1 MKGVADAQLLARLTG
16 EQAGVFSKADLQTAL
31 AEPHPAAFRRRIQM
45 LQDNGILRRF
55 TRGFYVTETF
65 DLPTLSQR
73 IAPDSCI
80 SFGTVLARELLIG
93 TSPAR
98 RIVATKVGPART
110 YRALDFEIEHVGI
123 SPRLFFGH
131 TYANGVRFANAEK
144 AVLDVLYFHLRGR
157 RYPFDIYS
165 DINFQKLDTKR
176 VREYLRRYQ
185 NPKFVAFAKGVQGL
199 R

>member
-1 MKGVADAQLLARLTG
+1 MKSVADAQLLARLAV
-16 EQAGVFSKADLQTAL
+16 EQAGVFSKADLQSAL
-31 AEPHPAAFRRRIQM
+31 GEPHPAAFKRRIRV

-80 SFGTVLARELLIG
+80 SFGNVLARELLIG
-93 TSPAR
+93 TRPAH
-98 RIVATKVGPART
+98 RIVATKVGPTRT
-110 YRALDFEIEHVGI
+110 YRGLGFEIEHVGI
-123 SPRLFFGH
+123 SPSLFFGH
-131 TYANGVRFANAEK
+131 TYGANGVRFANAEK

-165 DINFQKLDTKR
+165 DINFRKLDTKR
-176 VREYLRRYQ
+176 VREYLQRYQ
-185 NPKFVAFAKGVQGL
+185 NPKFVAFAKGVLGL
-199 R
+199 